1 MPSEVRN
8 DDRSGAVRQELRAL
22 FALATPLAILQL
34 ANSGVGAVG
43 TAYAG
48 RVSEATQAAV
58 GLGMTLFFGVT
69 VIGLGLVLGFD
80 PLVAQAVG
88 AGERRARSLVWQAVW
103 MAIVAGIPLATIQT
117 VIALVLPHVGLDDA
131 TAALTRDYLLARVPS
146 IFPFLIG
153 AALRTYLQAHDRT
166 RPLLVAAVV
175 ANVIN
180 VPLTHVAV
188 LTLGWGA
195 LGAGI
200 AASVATFAMMI
211 VELLAVRQ
219 LLTEHGAPEPN
230 ERRLDR
236 AVLVRAARVGFP
248 LAMQLFAEVGAFT
261 LATVLIGYLGSRA
274 LAAHNVALQL
284 ASLTFQV
291 ALALGAAAS
300 VRVGLAIG
308 RADVV
313 ATRRAGMLAIGSGV
327 AFSVV
332 AAAAFFV
339 VPGELAGIL
348 TDEAGVIAA
357 AVPLLYVASAFQ
369 LGDGVQAIAAGA
381 LRGAGD
387 TRTTMFANLAGHYL
401 IGLPLGLALAFAFD
415 LGALGFWWGLSAG
428 LTSVGVLLA
437 WRFWKLSARAIAR
450 V

>member
-1 MPSEVRN
+1 MSV
-8 DDRSGAVRQELRAL
+8 DARSGALRLELRAL
-22 FALATPLAILQL
+22 LHLATPLAILQL

-48 RVSEATQAAV
+48 RVSEAAQAAV
-58 GLGMTLFFGVT
+58 GLGMTLFFGVS

-88 AGERRARSLVWQAVW
+88 AGERRARTLVWQAVW
-103 MAIVAGIPLATIQT
+103 MAVLTGIPLASIQT
-117 VIALVLPHVGLDDA
+117 VIALVLPHIGLDDE
-131 TAALTRDYLLARVPS
+131 TANLTRDYLLARVPS

-153 AALRTYLQAHDRT
+153 AALRTYLQAYDRT

-188 LTLGWGA
+188 ITLGWGA

-200 AASVATFAMMI
+200 AATVATFAMMV
-211 VELLAVRQ
+211 VELLAVRG
-219 LLTEHGAPEPN
+219 LLAEHGEPEPN
-230 ERRLDR
+230 ERRIDR
-236 AVLVRAARVGFP
+236 TALFHAARVGFP
-248 LAMQLFAEVGAFT
+248 LATQLFAEVGAFT

-308 RADVV
+308 RADVEG
-313 ATRRAGMLAIGSGV
+313 TRRAGMLAIGVGV

-332 AAAAFFV
+332 AAIAFFV
-339 VPGELAGIL
+339 IPAPLAGVL

-369 LGDGVQAIAAGA
+369 LGDGMQAIAAGA

-387 TRTTMFANLAGHYL
+387 TRTTMFANLAGHYA
-401 IGLPLGLALAFAFD
+401 IGLPLGLVLAFTLD
-415 LGALGFWWGLSAG
+415 LGAVGFWWGLSAG
-428 LTSVGVLLA
+428 LTTVGVFLT